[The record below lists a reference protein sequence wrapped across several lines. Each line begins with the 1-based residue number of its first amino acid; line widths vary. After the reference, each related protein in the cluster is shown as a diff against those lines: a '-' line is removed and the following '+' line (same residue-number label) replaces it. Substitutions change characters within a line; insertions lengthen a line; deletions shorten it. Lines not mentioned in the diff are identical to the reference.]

1 MRFFNSSASY
11 RLMSIFLQSTK
22 EILMIFLEIIL
33 LFGCIIYAAKLGGIG
48 VGMAGGL
55 GMAIAVFVLGL
66 KPGAIPI
73 DVILIILSVIF
84 AISCMQ
90 LAGGM
95 DYMVK
100 LASKLLRSNPKY
112 INILAPAVTF
122 VLTVLGGTGYT
133 AMSVLNVIQ
142 EVAKENHVRP
152 SQPLTSAV
160 IASQIAITASP
171 ISAATAAMY
180 VVVEKMGGGSFGQAL
195 AVIVPSAVFGAIV
208 TAIISSMQGVDLD
221 KAPIFQ
227 KRLKEG
233 LVSMKTKKEA
243 EKPTTCKAK
252 VSVAIFLLAVVFIVA
267 LLLFK
272 PYIGHT
278 LGSRDIII
286 ISMLMAGLVMY
297 WFCDISLDRIKNTPI
312 FGGGMESLVVVLGIV
327 WMSSTIIG
335 AHIPE
340 IKTQATA
347 LLEQYPALLAVAF
360 FCVSALLFSQGATA
374 ALLVPVAASL
384 GVDVSTILAS
394 FVACSALYITNIYPT
409 TAFAIACEDTGSFMD
424 RKWNG
429 SWVINHP
436 FFLPGIVG
444 LVAAVPF
451 GFLISKMVL

>member
-1 MRFFNSSASY
+1 
-11 RLMSIFLQSTK
+11 MSIFLQSTK

-142 EVAKENHVRP
+142 EVAKENHVRS

-180 VVVEKMGGGSFGQAL
+180 VVVEKMGGSFGQAL

-243 EKPTTCKAK
+243 EKPTTRKAK

-409 TAFAIACEDTGSFMD
+409 TAFAISCEDTGSFMD

-429 SWVINHP
+429 SWVINP
-436 FFLPGIVG
+436 PPSSFPASSVWLQQFL
-444 LVAAVPF
+444 LV
-451 GFLISKMVL
+451 S

>member
-1 MRFFNSSASY
+1 M
-11 RLMSIFLQSTK
+11 
-22 EILMIFLEIIL
+22 
-33 LFGCIIYAAKLGGIG
+33 
-48 VGMAGGL
+48 
-55 GMAIAVFVLGL
+55 
-66 KPGAIPI
+66 
-73 DVILIILSVIF
+73 
-84 AISCMQ
+84 
-90 LAGGM
+90 
-95 DYMVK
+95 
-100 LASKLLRSNPKY
+100 
-112 INILAPAVTF
+112 
-122 VLTVLGGTGYT
+122 
-133 AMSVLNVIQ
+133 
-142 EVAKENHVRP
+142 
-152 SQPLTSAV
+152 
-160 IASQIAITASP
+160 
-171 ISAATAAMY
+171 
-180 VVVEKMGGGSFGQAL
+180 GGSFGQAL

-243 EKPTTCKAK
+243 EKPTTRKAK

-429 SWVINHP
+429 SWVITP
-436 FFLPGIVG
+436 PFLPSRHRRSGCSSS
-444 LVAAVPF
+444 F
-451 GFLISKMVL
+451 WFLDL

>member
-1 MRFFNSSASY
+1 
-11 RLMSIFLQSTK
+11 
-22 EILMIFLEIIL
+22 MIFLEIIL

-84 AISCMQ
+84 AINCMQ

>member
-1 MRFFNSSASY
+1 
-11 RLMSIFLQSTK
+11 
-22 EILMIFLEIIL
+22 MIFLEIIL

-180 VVVEKMGGGSFGQAL
+180 VVVEKMGGSFGQAL

-243 EKPTTCKAK
+243 EKPTTRKAK

-278 LGSRDIII
+278 LDIII

-444 LVAAVPF
+444 LVAAVLF

>member
-1 MRFFNSSASY
+1 
-11 RLMSIFLQSTK
+11 
-22 EILMIFLEIIL
+22 MIFLEIIL
-33 LFGCIIYAAKLGGIG
+33 LFGCIIFAAKLGGIG

-84 AISCMQ
+84 SISCMQ

-180 VVVEKMGGGSFGQAL
+180 VVVEKMGVSFGQAL
-195 AVIVPSAVFGAIV
+195 AVIDPSAVFGTIV

-221 KAPIFQ
+221 KDPIFQ

-243 EKPTTCKAK
+243 EKPTTRKAK

-384 GVDVSTILAS
+384 GVDASTILAS

-409 TAFAIACEDTGSFMD
+409 TAFAIACDDTGSFMD

-436 FFLPGIVG
+436 LLPSRHRRSGCSSSFWFLY
-444 LVAAVPF
+444 L
-451 GFLISKMVL
+451 

>member
-1 MRFFNSSASY
+1 
-11 RLMSIFLQSTK
+11 
-22 EILMIFLEIIL
+22 MIFLEIII

-55 GMAIAVFVLGL
+55 GMAIAVFGLGL

-100 LASKLLRSNPKY
+100 LASKLLRSHPKY
-112 INILAPAVTF
+112 INILAPSVTF

-180 VVVEKMGGGSFGQAL
+180 VVVEKMGVSFGQAL

-221 KAPIFQ
+221 KDPIFQ

-243 EKPTTCKAK
+243 EKPTTRKAK
-252 VSVAIFLLAVVFIVA
+252 ISVVIFLLAVVFIVA

-297 WFCDISLDRIKNTPI
+297 WFCDISLDKIKNTPI

-327 WMSSTIIG
+327 WMSCTHSRN
-335 AHIPE
+335 
-340 IKTQATA
+340 Q
-347 LLEQYPALLAVAF
+347 
-360 FCVSALLFSQGATA
+360 
-374 ALLVPVAASL
+374 
-384 GVDVSTILAS
+384 
-394 FVACSALYITNIYPT
+394 
-409 TAFAIACEDTGSFMD
+409 DTGHSITRTISGSSGCRILLRVRTSLQPGRYGSFA
-424 RKWNG
+424 G
-429 SWVINHP
+429 SGCCQLRCRCQHDSCQLRRLLRSLYHQHLSDNSFCNCLRRHRFVHGQKVEWLLGYQPPV
-436 FFLPGIVG
+436 LPPRHHRPCCSSTCWFPVR
-444 LVAAVPF
+444 
-451 GFLISKMVL
+451 

>member
-1 MRFFNSSASY
+1 
-11 RLMSIFLQSTK
+11 
-22 EILMIFLEIIL
+22 MIFLEIIL

-100 LASKLLRSNPKY
+100 LASKLPRSNPKY

>member
-180 VVVEKMGGGSFGQAL
+180 VVVEKMGGSFGQAL

-243 EKPTTCKAK
+243 EKPTTRKAK

-436 FFLPGIVG
+436 LLPSRHRRSGCSSSFWFLD
-444 LVAAVPF
+444 L
-451 GFLISKMVL
+451 

>member
-1 MRFFNSSASY
+1 
-11 RLMSIFLQSTK
+11 
-22 EILMIFLEIIL
+22 MIFLEIIL

-180 VVVEKMGGGSFGQAL
+180 VVVEKMGVSFGQAL

-208 TAIISSMQGVDLD
+208 TVIISSMQGVDLD
-221 KAPIFQ
+221 KDPIFQ

-243 EKPTTCKAK
+243 EKPTTRKAK

-374 ALLVPVAASL
+374 ALLAPVATSL
-384 GVDVSTILAS
+384 GVDASTILAS
-394 FVACSALYITNIYPT
+394 FVACSALNITNIYPT
-409 TAFAIACEDTGSFMD
+409 TAFAIACDDTGSFMD
-424 RKWNG
+424 RKWNV

-444 LVAAVPF
+444 LVVAVPF

>member
-1 MRFFNSSASY
+1 
-11 RLMSIFLQSTK
+11 
-22 EILMIFLEIIL
+22 MIFLEIIL

-180 VVVEKMGGGSFGQAL
+180 VVVEKMGGLFRSGFSCYRSFRSFRCLCYSHYFQYAGGRSGQSPHL
-195 AVIVPSAVFGAIV
+195 P
-208 TAIISSMQGVDLD
+208 
-221 KAPIFQ
+221 
-227 KRLKEG
+227 KE
-233 LVSMKTKKEA
+233 TQRR
-243 EKPTTCKAK
+243 
-252 VSVAIFLLAVVFIVA
+252 F
-267 LLLFK
+267 
-272 PYIGHT
+272 
-278 LGSRDIII
+278 
-286 ISMLMAGLVMY
+286 
-297 WFCDISLDRIKNTPI
+297 SLD
-312 FGGGMESLVVVLGIV
+312 
-327 WMSSTIIG
+327 
-335 AHIPE
+335 
-340 IKTQATA
+340 
-347 LLEQYPALLAVAF
+347 
-360 FCVSALLFSQGATA
+360 
-374 ALLVPVAASL
+374 
-384 GVDVSTILAS
+384 
-394 FVACSALYITNIYPT
+394 
-409 TAFAIACEDTGSFMD
+409 ED
-424 RKWNG
+424 
-429 SWVINHP
+429 
-436 FFLPGIVG
+436 
-444 LVAAVPF
+444 
-451 GFLISKMVL
+451 

>member
-1 MRFFNSSASY
+1 
-11 RLMSIFLQSTK
+11 
-22 EILMIFLEIIL
+22 MIYLEIAI
-33 LFGCIIYAAKLGGIG
+33 LFGCIIYAAKLGGVG

-55 GMAIAVFVLGL
+55 GMAIAVFGLGL
-66 KPGAIPI
+66 KPGEIPV
-73 DVILIILSVIF
+73 DVILIILTVIF

-100 LASKLLRSNPKY
+100 ISARLLRGNPKY
-112 INILAPAVTF
+112 INFLAPAITF
-122 VLTVLGGTGYT
+122 LLTVLGGTGFT

-142 EVAKENHVRP
+142 EVAKENGVRP

-180 VVVEKMGGGSFGQAL
+180 VVVEKMGVSFGQAL
-195 AVIVPSAVFGAIV
+195 AVIVPAAIAGSIVAV
-208 TAIISSMQGVDLD
+208 IISSYQGVDLEKD
-221 KAPIFQ
+221 PIFQ

-233 LVSMKTKKEA
+233 LVVLKSKQKE
-243 EKPTTCKAK
+243 EQPTTAKAK
-252 VSVAIFLLAVVFIVA
+252 LSVGIFLLAVLFIVGM
-267 LLLFK
+267 LLFK
-272 PYIGHT
+272 TQIGHT

-286 ISMLMAGLVMY
+286 IAMLMSGLVTY
-297 WFCDISLDRIKNTPI
+297 WVCRFPLSGIKDTPV
-312 FGGGMESLVVVLGIV
+312 FGGGMESLIVVLGIV

-340 IKTQATA
+340 IKTSATH

-360 FCVSALLFSQGATA
+360 FCVSALLFSQGATS

-384 GVDVSTILAS
+384 GVDAATILAS
-394 FVACSALYITNIYPT
+394 FVACSALFITTVYPT
-409 TAFAIACEDTGSFMD
+409 TAFAIACDDTGSYMD

-429 SWVINHP
+429 SFVINHP
-436 FFLPGIVG
+436 FFIPGILG
-444 LVAAVPF
+444 LVAAVPV
-451 GFLISKMVL
+451 GFLFAKIVL

>member
-1 MRFFNSSASY
+1 
-11 RLMSIFLQSTK
+11 
-22 EILMIFLEIIL
+22 MIFLEIIL

-180 VVVEKMGGGSFGQAL
+180 VVVEKMGGSFGQAL

-243 EKPTTCKAK
+243 EKPTTRKAK

-335 AHIPE
+335 AHIRKLRHRRRLYWSNILPSSLSHSSVCPHFSL
-340 IKTQATA
+340 ARA
-347 LLEQYPALLAVAF
+347 LQPLCWFRLLPAWAWMSARFLPASSLARPSISPIFIRRQLLQLPVRTP
-360 FCVSALLFSQGATA
+360 VRSWTENGT
-374 ALLVPVAASL
+374 VPGLSTTPSSFPASSVWL
-384 GVDVSTILAS
+384 QQ
-394 FVACSALYITNIYPT
+394 
-409 TAFAIACEDTGSFMD
+409 
-424 RKWNG
+424 
-429 SWVINHP
+429 
-436 FFLPGIVG
+436 FFLV
-444 LVAAVPF
+444 
-451 GFLISKMVL
+451 S

>member
-1 MRFFNSSASY
+1 
-11 RLMSIFLQSTK
+11 
-22 EILMIFLEIIL
+22 MIFLEIIL

-112 INILAPAVTF
+112 INILILAPAVTF

-180 VVVEKMGGGSFGQAL
+180 VVVEKMGGSFGQAL

-243 EKPTTCKAK
+243 EKPTTRKAK

-340 IKTQATA
+340 IKTQTTA

-429 SWVINHP
+429 SWVINPPLLPSRHRRSGCSSS
-436 FFLPGIVG
+436 FWFLD
-444 LVAAVPF
+444 L
-451 GFLISKMVL
+451 

>member
-1 MRFFNSSASY
+1 
-11 RLMSIFLQSTK
+11 
-22 EILMIFLEIIL
+22 
-33 LFGCIIYAAKLGGIG
+33 
-48 VGMAGGL
+48 MAGGL
-55 GMAIAVFVLGL
+55 GMAIAVFGLGL

-100 LASKLLRSNPKY
+100 LASKLLRSHPKY
-112 INILAPAVTF
+112 INILAPSVTF

-180 VVVEKMGGGSFGQAL
+180 VVVEKMGVSFGQAL

-221 KAPIFQ
+221 KDPIFQ

-243 EKPTTCKAK
+243 AK
-252 VSVAIFLLAVVFIVA
+252 QRFPSSSSCL
-267 LLLFK
+267 
-272 PYIGHT
+272 PW
-278 LGSRDIII
+278 S
-286 ISMLMAGLVMY
+286 S
-297 WFCDISLDRIKNTPI
+297 SLPC
-312 FGGGMESLVVVLGIV
+312 F
-327 WMSSTIIG
+327 SS
-335 AHIPE
+335 
-340 IKTQATA
+340 
-347 LLEQYPALLAVAF
+347 
-360 FCVSALLFSQGATA
+360 S
-374 ALLVPVAASL
+374 
-384 GVDVSTILAS
+384 
-394 FVACSALYITNIYPT
+394 
-409 TAFAIACEDTGSFMD
+409 
-424 RKWNG
+424 
-429 SWVINHP
+429 
-436 FFLPGIVG
+436 
-444 LVAAVPF
+444 
-451 GFLISKMVL
+451 LISATPLAAATLSSSPC

>member
-1 MRFFNSSASY
+1 
-11 RLMSIFLQSTK
+11 
-22 EILMIFLEIIL
+22 MIFLEIIL

-180 VVVEKMGGGSFGQAL
+180 VVVEKMGGSFGQAL

-243 EKPTTCKAK
+243 EKPTTRKAK

-347 LLEQYPALLAVAF
+347 LLKQYPALLAVAF

-374 ALLVPVAASL
+374 ALLVPVTASL
-384 GVDVSTILAS
+384 GVDASTILAS
-394 FVACSALYITNIYPT
+394 FVAYWALYITNIYPT
-409 TAFAIACEDTGSFMD
+409 TAFAIACDDTGSFMD

-436 FFLPGIVG
+436 LLPSRHRRSGCSSSFWFLD
-444 LVAAVPF
+444 L
-451 GFLISKMVL
+451 

>member
-1 MRFFNSSASY
+1 
-11 RLMSIFLQSTK
+11 MSIFLQSTK

-180 VVVEKMGGGSFGQAL
+180 VVVEKMGGSFGQAL
-195 AVIVPSAVFGAIV
+195 AVIVPSEVFGAIV

-243 EKPTTCKAK
+243 EKPTTRKAK

-429 SWVINHP
+429 SWVINP
-436 FFLPGIVG
+436 PLVLPGIVG